1 MILHEGLRLE
11 PYICPAGYWT
21 IGVGRNLESKGLTGA
36 EQKFIFGRD
45 DYNKQEVI
53 ELLKKR
59 GISKV
64 EALFLL
70 TNDISECIKDLKR
83 FAWFDQLDDVR
94 AKVVIDMRFNLGAG
108 GFRQFKK
115 MIACL
120 EVGDYAGASE
130 QMMDSRWYHQ
140 VGDRGKRLVKMM
152 YTGEDYKN

>member
-1 MILHEGLRLE
+1 MKHTIEEQLILHEGLKNKV
-11 PYICPAGYWT
+11 YTCPAGKLT
-21 IGVGRNLESKGLTGA
+21 IGVGRNLEDK
-36 EQKFIFGRD
+36 
-45 DYNKQEVI
+45 
-53 ELLKKR
+53 
-59 GISKV
+59 GISND

-70 TNDISECIKDLKR
+70 QNDIKECRQDLED
-83 FAWFDQLDDVR
+83 FWWFKNLDPIR
-94 AKVVIDMRFNLGAG
+94 QKVLVDMRLNLGAG

-152 YTGEDYKN
+152 YTGEDYEQ